1 MPHWAVVIW
10 FVATTVS
17 ATPTKYR
24 GQDLY
29 LSLPVELDLGVE
41 NTTVTVQYNNTVFA
55 NLTLADFQNISRAN
69 RSSYNK
75 VLDTLNVE
83 NGTQLDQ
90 NPLLIGLK
98 QADTGDEAPAP
109 TNSGF
114 DSNTILSIRLPV
126 EWTRF
131 FEGKFLSFFRS

>member
-1 MPHWAVVIW
+1 MPYWVVVI
-10 FVATTVS
+10 FLLATTVA

-29 LSLPVELDLGVE
+29 LSLPVELDLAVE

-55 NLTLADFQNISRAN
+55 NLTLADFQNISKAN

-131 FEGKFLSFFRS
+131 FEGKFLSFC

>member
-1 MPHWAVVIW
+1 MPYWVVVI
-10 FVATTVS
+10 FLFATTVS

-29 LSLPVELDLGVE
+29 LSLPVELE

-55 NLTLADFQNISRAN
+55 NLTLADFQNVSKAN
-69 RSSYNK
+69 RSSHNK
-75 VLDTLNVE
+75 ILDSLNFE
-83 NGTQLDQ
+83 NGTQIDQ

-131 FEGKFLSFFRS
+131 FEGNFLIML